1 MLFKAGVSMLALCSA
16 SAAWSQV
23 PTNSTTAIAPDA
35 SSLPTQAPSGSL
47 PTQGPATPAA
57 LQDEPGSTTDA
68 PAEII
73 VTGSRI
79 QRKDYVSASP
89 VITTTGEAL
98 KASGA
103 VAIENSLNQ
112 LPQFVPGSNSGGGGA
127 TLAASAGRATLN
139 LRGLGDRRTLVL
151 LDGRRLPP
159 ASAFNVTDVNII
171 PQSLV
176 ESVETITGGA
186 SAVYGSDAIAGV
198 VNFRTRRHF
207 DGLQLD
213 AQVGNNFEGQRLAAD
228 ASLAGGFSGFGDRLT
243 GLFTTSYTK
252 RDRIRGKELPF
263 YQSGLLSSFLGQGTF
278 APSATNLPSQAA
290 VNAQFANFTPGTVR
304 NTAALGFNSNGSLF
318 AQNPGLNYLGPL
330 GDGNYL
336 IAGGGVRQTSGAD
349 QDIERPLERFTAFG
363 KLSFE
368 ISDAATLYAQGL
380 YARTDTRS
388 SIGFSLTQFLTATVS
403 ASNPFIPASL
413 RTVLDSRPNPAAPF
427 QINKRFVEVPV
438 RSYDARFETSQII
451 VGVRGNTGLGDW
463 TYDIYGSRDRN
474 VIDNRIASAVIASR
488 VNQLLQAP
496 DGGRSLCTGGYN
508 PFGLAAAQATSQAC
522 VNYISRDVPI
532 PERITQNTVEAAI
545 QGTVVTLPAGDAKL
559 SVSGDWRENTYR
571 YSPGADLV
579 NNDVFA
585 FNQAAPTYGRTTV
598 KEIAGELFVPLIHDT
613 PLIQSLNVTGGIRY
627 SDYNV
632 TGGITSYK
640 GEVEWTPVR
649 GLLIRGGYQRANR
662 APNVGELFSS
672 PTGTQVQV
680 GNPPVG
686 GDPCDARSAA
696 RAGANGAQLRALCIA
711 TGVPAATVDSYS
723 LLTAAAAATNTGNID
738 LDPETAITY
747 TAGAVVRPGFS
758 TPWASG
764 LSLSVDFYDIKIR
777 DVISTVAGNTALSR
791 CYNLDG
797 SNPGY
802 SAANPFCALLSRD
815 AAGQINNIALPYLNL
830 GGVKTRG
837 VDIQVD
843 YTLDLGAVNVVQGV
857 RLSMNSVF
865 SYLDSYQVQGL
876 PGTPFQE
883 FRGTIDYTNS
893 LPLPRWR
900 WLSTASIGYEGFDL
914 GFRWRHLNAMRDVSS
929 VISTVVAAG
938 VPAYDV
944 FDVTGRIAVNER
956 FSLRLGVT
964 NIGDRQPPV
973 VQGTA
978 GFTLPGTYD
987 IIGRSFYVGVT
998 TRF

>member
-1 MLFKAGVSMLALCSA
+1 MICKAGVSVLALVMANGA
-16 SAAWSQV
+16 SAQQAPQ
-23 PTNSTTAIAPDA
+23 NSTATVAPDGSSQPLA
-35 SSLPTQAPSGSL
+35 STSGELPP
-47 PTQGPATPAA
+47 QGPATPAA
-57 LQDEPGSTTDA
+57 MQAETPDEKVAD
-68 PAEII
+68 IV

-89 VITTTGEAL
+89 VVTTTSDAL
-98 KASGA
+98 KASGS
-103 VAIENSLNQ
+103 VSVEGSLNQ

-139 LRGLGDRRTLVL
+139 LRGLGDKRTLVL

-171 PQSLV
+171 PQSLI

-198 VNFRTRRHF
+198 VNFRTKRHF

-213 AQVGNNFEGQRLAAD
+213 AQLGNNFEGQRLTVD
-228 ASLAGGFSGFGDRLT
+228 SSIAGGFSALDDKLT
-243 GLFTTSYTK
+243 GIFTGGYTK
-252 RDRIRGKELPF
+252 RERIRGKELPF
-263 YQSGLLSSFLGQGTF
+263 YQAGLLSSFLGTGTF
-278 APSATNLPSQAA
+278 APSATNLPGQAA
-290 VNAQFANFTPGTVR
+290 VNAQFANLAAGTVR
-304 NTAALGFNSNGSLF
+304 NTAALGFNSNGTLF
-318 AQNPGLNYLGPL
+318 AQNPGLNYVGPL

-349 QDIERPLERFTAFG
+349 QDIERPLERYSAFG
-363 KLSFE
+363 KLSYDF
-368 ISDAATLYAQGL
+368 SDAATLYVQGL
-380 YARTDTRS
+380 YARTDTQS

-403 ASNPFIPASL
+403 ANNPFIPASL
-413 RTVLDSRPNPAAPF
+413 RQVLNSRPNPNASF

-438 RSYDARFETSQII
+438 RSYDARYETSQIL
-451 VGVRGNTGLGDW
+451 VGLRGKIGLGDW
-463 TYDIYGSRDRN
+463 TYDVYGSRDRN
-474 VIDNRIASAVIASR
+474 IINNQISSAVIGSR
-488 VNQLLQAP
+488 VNQLLQAS
-496 DGGRSLCTGGYN
+496 DGGRSLCAGGYN
-508 PFGLAAAQATSQAC
+508 PFGLTAAQSTSQAC
-522 VNYISRDVPI
+522 IDYISRDVPI
-532 PERITQNTVEAAI
+532 PERIEQNTVEAAI
-545 QGTVVTLPAGDAKL
+545 QGTLVTLPAGDAKL
-559 SVSGDWRENTYR
+559 SVSGDWRENKYT

-585 FNQAAPTYGRTTV
+585 FNQAAPTYGRTSV
-598 KEIAGELFVPLIHDT
+598 REIAGEVFVPLIHDT

-640 GEVEWTPVR
+640 GEMEWTPFR

-723 LLTAAAAATNTGNID
+723 LLTAAAAATNTGNIN
-738 LDPETAITY
+738 LKPETAQTY
-747 TAGAVVRPGFS
+747 TAGVVVRPKFVS
-758 TPWASG
+758 PWMSG
-764 LSLSVDFYDIKIR
+764 LSFSIDFYDIKIR

-797 SNPGY
+797 SNASY
-802 SAANPFCALLSRD
+802 NTANPFCTLISRD
-815 AAGQINNIALPYLNL
+815 AGGQINNIALPYLNL

-837 VDIQVD
+837 LDIQVD
-843 YTLDLGAVNVVQGV
+843 YALDLGEINLVQGAK
-857 RLSMNSVF
+857 LSLNSVF

-900 WLSTASIGYEGFDL
+900 WLSTANFGYGGFDL
-914 GFRWRHLNAMRDVSS
+914 GVRWRHLNAMRDVSS
-929 VISTVVAAG
+929 VISTVVAPG
-938 VPAYDV
+938 VPAYDL
-944 FDVTGRIAVNER
+944 FDVTGRIAVNDR
-956 FSLRLGVT
+956 FSMRMGVT
-964 NIGDRQPPV
+964 NIGNRRPPV

-987 IIGRSFYVGVT
+987 IVGRSFYVGVT

>member
-1 MLFKAGVSMLALCSA
+1 MLLKGGVSFVALSIA
-16 SAAWSQV
+16 VAA
-23 PTNSTTAIAPDA
+23 NA
-35 SSLPTQAPSGSL
+35 QAPIDAATAAS
-47 PTQGPATPAA
+47 PAPAVAQSTEGEAPAA
-57 LQDEPGSTTDA
+57 SLGDGNPTTSA
-68 PAEII
+68 PEGEIV

-89 VITTTGEAL
+89 VVTTSSDAL

-103 VAIENSLNQ
+103 ISVEGSLNQ
-112 LPQFVPGSNSGGGGA
+112 LPQFTPGSNSGGGGA
-127 TLAASAGRATLN
+127 SLAASAGRATLN
-139 LRGLGDRRTLVL
+139 LRGLGDKRTLVL

-171 PQSLV
+171 PQAIV

-198 VNFRTRRHF
+198 VNFRTKRKF

-213 AQVGNNFEGQRLAAD
+213 AQLGNNFEGQRLTAD
-228 ASLAGGFSGFGDRLT
+228 ASVAGGFSAFDDRLT
-243 GLFTTSYTK
+243 AVFTGSYTK
-252 RDRIRGKELPF
+252 RDRIRGKELDF
-263 YQSGLLSSFLGQGTF
+263 YKEGLLSSYLGQGTF
-278 APSATNLPSQAA
+278 APSGTNLPTQAA
-290 VNAQFANFTPGTVR
+290 VNAQFANLAPGTVR
-304 NTAALGFNSNGSLF
+304 NTAALGFNDNGSLF
-318 AQNPGLNYLGPL
+318 GQTGAYNYGGPI

-336 IAGGGVRQTSGAD
+336 VAGGGVRQTSGAD
-349 QDIERPLERFTAFG
+349 QDIERPLERYAAFG
-363 KLSFE
+363 KLSFKF
-368 ISDAATLYAQGL
+368 SDAATLYVQGL
-380 YARTDTRS
+380 YARTDTQS

-403 ASNPFIPASL
+403 ASNPFIPSSL
-413 RTVLDSRPNPAAPF
+413 RAVLNSRPDPTASF

-438 RSYDARFETSQII
+438 RSYDARYETSQII
-451 VGVRGNTGLGDW
+451 LGLRGDIGLGDW
-463 TYDIYGSRDRN
+463 NYDIYGSHDRN
-474 VIDNRIASAVIASR
+474 VIHNQISSAVIASR
-488 VNQLLQAP
+488 VNQLLGAA
-496 DGGRSLCTGGYN
+496 DGGRSLCAGGYN
-508 PFGLAAAQATSQAC
+508 PFGLSAAQATSQAC
-522 VNYISRDVPI
+522 IDYISRDVPI
-532 PERITQNTVEAAI
+532 PEDIEQNTVEFAV

-559 SVSGDWRENTYR
+559 SISADWRENMYR
-571 YSPGADLV
+571 YSPGSDLV

-585 FNQAAPTYGRTTV
+585 FNPAAATYGRTDV
-598 KEIAGELFVPLIHDT
+598 KEIAGELFVPVIHDT
-613 PLIQSLNVTGGIRY
+613 PFVQSLNVTGGIRY

-649 GLLIRGGYQRANR
+649 GLLVRGGYQRANR

-686 GDPCDARSAA
+686 GDPCDSRSAA

-711 TGVPAATVDSYS
+711 TGLPAGTADSYT
-723 LLTAAAAATNTGNID
+723 LLTAAAAATNTGNIN
-738 LDPETAITY
+738 LTPETAETF
-747 TAGAVVRPGFS
+747 TAGAVVRPRFS
-758 TPWASG
+758 SPWASG

-777 DVISTVAGNTALSR
+777 NVISTVAGNTALSR

-797 SNPGY
+797 SNPNY
-802 SAANPFCALLSRD
+802 DPQNEFCRLVSRD
-815 AAGQINNIALPYLNL
+815 AAGQINNISLPYLNL
-830 GGVKTRG
+830 GGLKTRG

-843 YTLDLGAVNVVQGV
+843 YALDLGEIGAIQGARV
-857 RLSMNSVF
+857 SINSLF
-865 SYLDSYQVQGL
+865 SYLDSYQIQNL

-883 FRGTIDYTNS
+883 FSGTIDYTNN
-893 LPLPRWR
+893 LPLPKWR
-900 WLSTASIGYEGFDL
+900 WLTTFNAGYEGAEIGL
-914 GFRWRHLNAMRDVSS
+914 RWRHLNAMRDVSS
-929 VISTVVAAG
+929 VISTIVAPG

-944 FDVTGRIAVNER
+944 FDVVGRIAVNDR

-964 NIGDRQPPV
+964 NIADRAPPV

-987 IIGRSFYVGVT
+987 IVGRSFYVGVT